1 MDYKKRIVL
10 LHGWGASTIKLKP
23 LAEELRKLEWEVFTP
38 KLPGFDS
45 PPPEKIWGVGEY
57 SKYVLKETRKIYGR
71 DRFFVFGHS
80 FGGRVAIKLAE
91 KNNRQILG
99 AVLCSSSG
107 LSRGNL
113 VKRTIFW
120 LLARV
125 GKVFLAI
132 PPLANFWKRLLY
144 KLAREHDYEK
154 AQGIMKEVFKKVVS
168 EDLKPVAKEI
178 KIPTLVLWG
187 KKDKMTPISDAYY
200 IKKVLPNAK
209 LVVFKDEG
217 HRLPYNKPKGVAE
230 EIDKWTKNLN

>member
-1 MDYKKRIVL
+1 MGYKKRIVL
-10 LHGWGASTIKLKP
+10 LHGWGASASKLARLVGELKKLNWHVC
-23 LAEELRKLEWEVFTP
+23 LA
-38 KLPGFDS
+38 KLPGFDA
-45 PPPEKIWGVGEY
+45 PPPKEAWGIKEY
-57 SKYVLKETRKIYGR
+57 AEYALKEAQKVHGKKK
-71 DRFFVFGHS
+71 FFVFGHS

-99 AVLCSSSG
+99 VVLCSTSG
-107 LSRGNL
+107 LSRGNP
-113 VKRTIFW
+113 VKRAIFW
-120 LLARV
+120 LLAKA

-132 PPLANFWKRLLY
+132 PLLANFWKSVLY
-144 KLAREHDYEK
+144 KLAREHDYER

-200 IKKVLPNAK
+200 IKKVLSDTK
-209 LVVFKDEG
+209 LVVFEDEG

-230 EIDKWTKNLN
+230 EIDKWAKNLN